1 MPLLEEEYRKEEKIN
16 GVIYDMS
23 PSPNYQH
30 GIVDG
35 NIYSIIKS
43 GLKGTLC
50 LAFMENLDYKYH
62 AQENNDYVIPDVMII
77 CDRKHLK
84 GGSYTGTPR
93 FIVET
98 LSPATAL
105 RDKTVK
111 KDLYQN
117 AGVEE
122 YWIISPRERAVEIY
136 YLENGKYDLKYSY
149 ILQDDLE
156 EEHYNA
162 DTVVTLKDFPKISMT
177 LAEMFENVE

>member
-1 MPLLEEEYRKEEKIN
+1 MPLFKEEYKKEEKIN

-30 GIVDG
+30 GLVDG
-35 NIYSIIKS
+35 NIYRIIS
-43 GLKGTLC
+43 TGLQGTLC

-105 RDKTVK
+105 RDLTVK
-111 KDLYQN
+111 
-117 AGVEE
+117 
-122 YWIISPRERAVEIY
+122 
-136 YLENGKYDLKYSY
+136 
-149 ILQDDLE
+149 
-156 EEHYNA
+156 
-162 DTVVTLKDFPKISMT
+162 
-177 LAEMFENVE
+177 

>member
-1 MPLLEEEYRKEEKIN
+1 MVPIL
-16 GVIYDMS
+16 V
-23 PSPNYQH
+23 H
-30 GIVDG
+30 
-35 NIYSIIKS
+35 
-43 GLKGTLC
+43 
-50 LAFMENLDYKYH
+50 
-62 AQENNDYVIPDVMII
+62 PD
-77 CDRKHLK
+77 
-84 GGSYTGTPR
+84 

-149 ILQDDLE
+149 ILQDDSE

>member
-1 MPLLEEEYRKEEKIN
+1 MPLLKEEYTKEEKIN

-35 NIYSIIKS
+35 NIYRIIS
-43 GLKGTLC
+43 TGLKGTLC

-62 AQENNDYVIPDVMII
+62 AQESNDYVIPDVMII
-77 CDRKHLK
+77 CNRKHLK

-111 KDLYQN
+111 KEIYQA
-117 AGVEE
+117 AGIEE
-122 YWIISPRERAVEIY
+122 YWIISPKKEQ
-136 YLENGKYDLKYSY
+136 LKYI
-149 ILQDDLE
+149 ILKMV
-156 EEHYNA
+156 N
-162 DTVVTLKDFPKISMT
+162 II
-177 LAEMFENVE
+177 